1 LRPRSKIPIALGAGI
16 LAIILMLAIGSYL
29 MGDVSQPD
37 NDDAASVDDQLW
49 SLRNFDLLL
58 LAVVI
63 FTTVVGVIALVGGDF
78 KWS

>member
-1 LRPRSKIPIALGAGI
+1 MRPRNKIPIALGAGI
-16 LAIILMLAIGSYL
+16 LAVILMLAIGSHL
-29 MGDVSQPD
+29 LGAVSEPN

-49 SLRNFDLLL
+49 TMRNFDLIL
-58 LAVVI
+58 LAVII

>member
-1 LRPRSKIPIALGAGI
+1 MRPRSKIPIALGAGI